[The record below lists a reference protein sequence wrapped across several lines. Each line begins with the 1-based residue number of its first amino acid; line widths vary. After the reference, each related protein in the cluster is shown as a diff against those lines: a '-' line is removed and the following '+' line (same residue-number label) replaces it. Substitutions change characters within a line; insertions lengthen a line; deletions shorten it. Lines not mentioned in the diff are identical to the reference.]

1 MKKYLV
7 KNISNKTV
15 ERANTLFLPLS
26 EKEVYLNDY
35 SLFQVKACVYLRV
48 EEIKEEVKVD
58 EKIEE
63 KEDKFICDNCGK
75 EYQSKYHYEK
85 HIEKCGGDNK

>member
-15 ERANTLFLPLS
+15 ERANTLFLPHE

-35 SLFQVKACVYLRV
+35 FLFQIKACVYLKV
-48 EEIKEEVKVD
+48 EEVIEDKEEIFTC
-58 EKIEE
+58 EK
-63 KEDKFICDNCGK
+63 CGK
-75 EYQSKYHYEK
+75 EYQSEHYYNK
-85 HIEKCGGDNK
+85 HVAKCGGDN